1 LTRKVRVGVLLSGEG
16 TTFEALCEAID
27 AGRVPAEVVVV
38 VSSKARAGGLARAA
52 RRGIAAVAVPRKAH
66 ADVAAFNDAIHAE
79 LEKHGVELVACLG
92 FLSPFELR
100 GKWEGRAINTH
111 PALIPA
117 FCGKGFYGQRVHEA
131 VIAAGVKVS
140 GPTVHFL
147 DDHYDTGPIIL
158 QEAVP
163 VRDDDTPDTLAA
175 RVQAVERRLV
185 PEAVRLYTEG
195 RLVIE
200 DRRVRVRDTAATAP
214 AAASDAA
221 TRDGSGTR

>member
-1 LTRKVRVGVLLSGEG
+1 LSRPLRVGVLLSGEG

-27 AGRVPAEVVVV
+27 AGRVPARVVLVV
-38 VSSKARAGGLARAA
+38 ASKEKAGGLARAE
-52 RRGIAAVAVPRKAH
+52 RRGIPALAIARKAH
-66 ADVAAFNDAIHAE
+66 PDVRAFNDRIHAALAE
-79 LEKHGVELVACLG
+79 HGVEFVACLG

-100 GKWEGRAINTH
+100 GRYEGRAINTH

-131 VIAAGVKVS
+131 VIAAGVKLS
-140 GPTVHFL
+140 GPTVHFC

-163 VRDDDTPDTLAA
+163 VLDDDTPESLAA

-185 PEAVRLYTEG
+185 PEAVRLYAEG
-195 RLVIE
+195 RLAIE
-200 DRRVRVRDTAATAP
+200 GRRVRIRAASASS
-214 AAASDAA
+214 AAAPDASGA
-221 TRDGSGTR
+221 GSGTT

>member
-1 LTRKVRVGVLLSGEG
+1 MTKRLRVGVLLSGEG
-16 TTFEALCEAID
+16 TTFESLCEAID
-27 AGRVPAEVVVV
+27 AGRVPAEVVLVV
-38 VSSKARAGGLARAA
+38 ASKEKAGGLARAS
-52 RRGIAAVAVPRKAH
+52 RRGIPAVAIPRKAH
-66 ADVAAFNDAIHAE
+66 PDVREFNDRIHEA

-100 GKWEGRAINTH
+100 GRYDGRAINTH

-117 FCGKGFYGQRVHEA
+117 FCGKGFYGHRVHEA
-131 VIAAGVKVS
+131 VVASGVKLS
-140 GPTVHFL
+140 GPTVHFC

-163 VRDDDTPDTLAA
+163 VLDGDTADTLAA

-185 PEAVRLYTEG
+185 PEAVRLYAEG

-200 DRRVRVRDTAATAP
+200 GRRVRSTVSAPSAVTAP
-214 AAASDAA
+214 A
-221 TRDGSGTR
+221 TQDGSGTR